1 MKRALYIFFLVS
13 YVSLFAQAPKKFYT
27 RFGGYGHEVGYGV
40 IQTLNGQYAVTGS
53 TSSFGNGNTDMY
65 LALVDSMGW
74 VRWEKSF
81 GGFNNDIGRSIIQ
94 LKDSGFVMAGYTNSF
109 GSGGYDMYV
118 VRTDKN
124 GNFIWQKTIGGIDWD
139 FAYCVKESNG
149 GDSVIVCGNTY
160 SYGYGKSDGY
170 IVKLD
175 PAGNVMW
182 TKTFGG
188 SEDDEFKSFTLTY
201 NNQYAFAG
209 TTKSM
214 GDVKGDCWMQKISL
228 DGDSIIGIKYGN
240 NFKQFA
246 NDIEEHPLNHNL
258 VICGGYDQVGYDST
272 SAILAG
278 FNENCIFQFQFIHSY
293 HERADEQYVSL
304 KYFKGN
310 QFYYLRKCNNS
321 STDKKLETLVSN
333 FSDNIYI
340 SATKYGSIEDDELF
354 DINKTKDKG
363 FICVGYTKGFNA
375 NLSDVFLLKLDSIT
389 ITGAQNIVN
398 TEEYKNSKSEILI
411 YPTITN
417 NEVNII
423 NFNNDFKNTTVTISN
438 QLGMHI
444 IDFKLNQ
451 EITTL
456 QLEYLPEGVYFF
468 NFSNP
473 FSNFTNKVIK
483 LNK

>member
-40 IQTLNGQYAVTGS
+40 IQTLNGQYAVAGS

-188 SEDDEFKSFTLTY
+188 SEDDEFKSIVISST
-201 NNQYAFAG
+201 NNYFFAG

-214 GDVKGDCWMQKISL
+214 GDTKGDCWFFKSALSGDSLLSMKYGDNKKQYLNDIAEAVNTNLVMAGATDTQGKDSTYGYLLSL
-228 DGDSIIGIKYGN
+228 DVNGNLVYEN
-240 NFKQFA
+240 NFPRSEKYHDFQ
-246 NDIEEHPLNHNL
+246 L
-258 VICGGYDQVGYDST
+258 ST
-272 SAILAG
+272 LT
-278 FNENCIFQFQFIHSY
+278 
-293 HERADEQYVSL
+293 R
-304 KYFKGN
+304 GN
-310 QFYYLRKCNNS
+310 GN
-321 STDKKLETLVSN
+321 SN
-333 FSDNIYI
+333 FVYVYKTYNSPVNSKVEPLFMDVNGMWPT
-340 SATKYGSIEDDELF
+340 ALTTYGSTEDDEIF
-354 DINKTKDKG
+354 DISKCKDKG
-363 FICVGYTKGFNA
+363 YIAVGSTKGFFS
-375 NLSDVFLLKLDSIT
+375 NLTDVFLVKLDST
-389 ITGAQNIVN
+389 IFGSTKIVSINEHNYSEVENIRV
-398 TEEYKNSKSEILI
+398 
-411 YPTITN
+411 YPTISTAKINIETPAISSPLSFTVIDVAGSVLLRSRLLSGHSEIDVN
-417 NEVNII
+417 N
-423 NFNNDFKNTTVTISN
+423 
-438 QLGMHI
+438 
-444 IDFKLNQ
+444 
-451 EITTL
+451 
-456 QLEYLPEGVYFF
+456 LPEGMYFIVIDNKGKNKTF
-468 NFSNP
+468 KFIKSN
-473 FSNFTNKVIK
+473 
-483 LNK
+483 